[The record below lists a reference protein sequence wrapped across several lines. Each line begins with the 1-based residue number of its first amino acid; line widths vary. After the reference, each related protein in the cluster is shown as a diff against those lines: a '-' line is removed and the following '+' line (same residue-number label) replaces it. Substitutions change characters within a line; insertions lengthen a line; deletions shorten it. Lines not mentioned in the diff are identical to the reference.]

1 MEKNPKKKAGKNK
14 SERMKYLT
22 IIIIAIIAFSCHRAD
37 QSQPSNQPIS
47 LPVMTLR
54 EDSVTLYSE
63 FPARIEGK
71 VNIDVRSQ
79 VDGYIQKIYVEE
91 GAYVKA
97 GQPLFKIDD
106 RSSIEQVNTAR
117 ANLNAALAAQKNA
130 QLEVEKYMLLS
141 QNRVTSDFQ
150 LKTARAQYETALA
163 NVAQQKAI
171 LETAKINLGYTRIKA
186 PVNGFIGRIPK
197 RIGNLVSVSNAQALT
212 TLSDISEV
220 YVYFSMT
227 EQEFLL
233 FNARYKGNNLTQKI
247 AKIAQVSLKLAD
259 NSIYPYRGKIQ
270 VVNGEFDQGTGSV
283 SVRAVF
289 KNPTYLL
296 RTGNTGRVILPYVE
310 QKALKIPVLATL
322 DVQDKIFVMRLNKAN
337 KAERVAITISGKQ
350 GDYYIVKSGL
360 HTGDRIVTQELGTI
374 QEGTTIQPK

>member
-1 MEKNPKKKAGKNK
+1 
-14 SERMKYLT
+14 MKYLT

-37 QSQPSNQPIS
+37 QSQLKNRPIS

-91 GAYVKA
+91 GAYVRA
-97 GQPLFKIDD
+97 GQLLFKIDD
-106 RSSIEQVNTAR
+106 RSYIEQVNTAR
-117 ANLNAALAAQKNA
+117 ANLNAALAAQKSA

-163 NVAQQKAI
+163 NVAQQKAM

-322 DVQDKIFVMRLNKAN
+322 DVQDKIFVMCLNKAN

-360 HTGDRIVTQELGTI
+360 HTGDRIVTQELGTL
-374 QEGTTIQPK
+374 QEGTLIQSK